1 MHSQEQAMESVESTG
16 ARKDHDLSFA
26 VALDIG
32 SCFTGIAF
40 ACRDDPDR
48 IIFCPPDSFYRDK
61 RGPSTVFVSASTT
74 AFFSDAYARYMG
86 SCFDSIKQTTTYGLF
101 GHYKSAICGAVT
113 DGSEA
118 TDALMEV
125 VIKYVRALVLRARA
139 VVEEFDEKRVMW
151 VIPVPAMWDDSA
163 RALLRT
169 AVYQAGAI
177 ESDQSEKLMLVLEPE
192 VAALGIWDSLPEV
205 SLLDEGDRFLTLHCG
220 GGLIEILVQ
229 EVISLSPLRLETVS
243 APVSLTTAG
252 ESVWANFQGFL
263 KVLLGEQNYSERV
276 VDFDVIHLQQ
286 SFVHLSESYDPR
298 YEPDR
303 LRILDFLESR
313 PEGWALMQAYNET
326 HPATALRMPPAVH
339 HGFLYI
345 SKELML
351 SFYEPSLSAVVSAIH
366 AKLAEVP
373 NVKQIVMTGGFSD
386 SPVVQQRIMQ
396 EFHLLHGGVRV
407 ALPPKRDLGYLS
419 AASLAVAKGAVLF
432 AQSVINRSADVV
444 R

>member
-1 MHSQEQAMESVESTG
+1 MESIESTG
-16 ARKDHDLSFA
+16 ARKDHDLPFA
-26 VALDIG
+26 IALDIG
-32 SCFTGIAF
+32 SCCTGIAF
-40 ACRDDPDR
+40 ACRDEPDR
-48 IIFCPPDSFYRDK
+48 IIFFPPDSFYRDK

-86 SCFDSIKQTTTYGLF
+86 SCFDSIKQTTTYDLF
-101 GHYKSAICGAVT
+101 GNYKSAISSAVT

-118 TDALMEV
+118 TDNLMDV
-125 VIKYVRALVLRARA
+125 VIKYVRELVHRARA
-139 VVEEFDEKRVMW
+139 VVEEFDEQRVMW
-151 VIPVPAMWDDSA
+151 VIPVPADWKHSA
-163 RALLRT
+163 RALLRR
-169 AVYQAGAI
+169 AVFQAGAI
-177 ESDQSEKLMLVLEPE
+177 ESEQSEKLVLVLEPE

-229 EVISLSPLRLETVS
+229 DVVSLSPLSLKTVS
-243 APVSLTTAG
+243 TPVSLITAG
-252 ESVWANFQGFL
+252 ESVWANFQAFL
-263 KVLLGEQNYSERV
+263 KVLFGEQNYSERV

-303 LRILDFLESR
+303 LRIMDFLESR
-313 PEGWALMQAYNET
+313 PEGWTLMNAYNET

-351 SFYEPSLSAVVSAIH
+351 SFYEPCLSAMLTAIH

-373 NVKQIVMTGGFSD
+373 NIKQIVMTGGFSD
-386 SPVVQQRIMQ
+386 SPVVQQRVMQ

-407 ALPPKRDLGYLS
+407 ALPPKRDLGHLS
-419 AASLAVAKGAVLF
+419 AASLAVAKGAVLY
-432 AQSVINRSADVV
+432 AQSVINRNADVV